1 MIESGGGCERGVVTN
16 TSTLTLLH
24 LSADDGR
31 VGDELNARLAFTEV
45 LRRVWPH
52 GLPQGHMR

>member
-1 MIESGGGCERGVVTN
+1 MIESGGGCERGVATN
-16 TSTLTLLH
+16 ASRLTLLH
-24 LSADDGR
+24 LSAEDRRD
-31 VGDELNARLAFTEV
+31 GDELKAGLAFTEV